1 MDAYDI
7 QDRIRKAWSELCR
20 PASGTSV
27 KKNWPKVPVHVL
39 VDGELREVK
48 EVYVDS
54 SKIILRA
61 SNEQSTI

>member
-7 QDRIRKAWSELCR
+7 QNQIRQAWSNLCR
-20 PASGTSV
+20 PTSGDSV

-39 VDGELREVK
+39 VQGKLVEVK

-54 SKIILRA
+54 QKIILRA
-61 SNEQSTI
+61 DNE

>member
-7 QDRIRKAWSELCR
+7 QDKIRRAWSDLCR
-20 PASGTSV
+20 PTSGDSI
-27 KKNWPKVPVHVL
+27 KKNWPTVPVFTL

-54 SKIILRA
+54 NKIILRA
-61 SNEQSTI
+61 SNE